1 MDIIRSKKKGII
13 LFKVNLLRATIK
25 EAEVFKNM
33 LMKDIDSGNN
43 KLVIDLSFCE
53 FIDSTFLGTIV
64 ISLKR
69 VTTLGG
75 DIKLVGFQPAVRS
88 MLELTRISKVF
99 ETFESTDEALSSFK
113 LI

>member
-75 DIKLVGFQPAVRS
+75 DIKLAGFQPTVRS

-113 LI
+113 